1 VLDTVEHLCTRSCPF
16 THRRSAVRYRPR
28 PPPFLGRLRLIGPP
42 LPGCGIVWGR
52 GRATRVESA
61 SAGHA
66 APAVGPLSAAN
77 QSATKADLYAAV
89 DALRADMRV
98 LLDEVRKLIH
108 EADRRVSDAERARGA
123 DRGDPDDAW

>member
-1 VLDTVEHLCTRSCPF
+1 MAFGRS
-16 THRRSAVRYRPR
+16 TT
-28 PPPFLGRLRLIGPP
+28 G
-42 LPGCGIVWGR
+42 
-52 GRATRVESA
+52 A
-61 SAGHA
+61 STTAL
-66 APAVGPLSAAN
+66 APN
-77 QSATKADLYAAV
+77 R